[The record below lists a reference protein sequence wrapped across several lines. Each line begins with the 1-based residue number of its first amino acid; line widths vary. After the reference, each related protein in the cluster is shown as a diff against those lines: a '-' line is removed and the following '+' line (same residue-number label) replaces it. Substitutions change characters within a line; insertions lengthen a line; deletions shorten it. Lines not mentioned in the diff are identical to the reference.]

1 MKIHSTQ
8 NLNSIRDNITTN
20 QLSFGDVKKDL
31 PYKRYR
37 TGMSDVYLQ
46 NISSFKGKSNPK
58 KMFKVF
64 MNDYLKAADKEKW
77 YDKILDHGFFN
88 DCLDFMKH
96 EVFVQSAIS
105 CIVCMAMRPAT
116 IMALPS
122 KKDKQDNMY
131 ASAHSVSSGLVGLIS
146 SILIAIPFSKGVK
159 YAQKNMMRHL
169 DTEILKKIKP
179 NLDIK
184 SIWKDEAKKIRK
196 PVSEWMDKY
205 GNPFSDDMKNVIKI
219 ARPKNIKEVSEDTLK
234 LLGAD
239 IDLAAMR
246 GKSPNEW
253 VDRSGKKLHFNL
265 KDMFIAVQEDG
276 MSSTVKGYDNT
287 NFFSLKHIDKDFLKE
302 LMPELD
308 IASIEKDGK
317 RLHTD
322 FWKDIHGKDFKINM
336 EDIHLSSYN
345 ETSNAVPLYTGAK
358 REGGKK
364 YVSYQT
370 NNGIIDTTKVPDK
383 LGSPIIQEYLDN
395 DAEMDI
401 ATKFLTWLPDIATRV
416 FVAAATIKLIP
427 VILKNVFHLEKK
439 KKKDAEPVKQEIVNN
454 NEGNKIK
461 DKVASG
467 KEVA

>member
-20 QLSFGDVKKDL
+20 KSSFGEVRQDVTDT
-31 PYKRYR
+31 RYLVR
-37 TGMSDVYLQ
+37 TGMSDVYLHGG
-46 NISSFKGKSNPK
+46 SSFKGKSNPK
-58 KMFKVF
+58 KLIKVL

-105 CIVCMAMRPAT
+105 CLVCMAMRPAT

-159 YAQKNMMRHL
+159 YAQKNMMHHL

-179 NLDIK
+179 NLEIE
-184 SIWKDEAKKIRK
+184 SIWKDKAKTIRK
-196 PVSEWMDKY
+196 PMEEWLDKY
-205 GNPFSDDMKNVIKI
+205 GNPFSDDMKNVMKI
-219 ARPKNIKEVSEDTLK
+219 ARPKHISEVSEETFK
-234 LLGAD
+234 ILGVD
-239 IDLAAMR
+239 VDLAAMR
-246 GKSPNEW
+246 GKPVSEW
-253 VDRSGKKLHFNL
+253 VDRSGKKIHFNL
-265 KDMFIAVQEDG
+265 KDMFIAVQDEG
-276 MSSTVKGYDNT
+276 MASSVKGYDNT
-287 NFFSLKHIDKDFLKE
+287 NFFSLQHIDKDFLKE
-302 LMPELD
+302 VMPELD
-308 IASIEKDGK
+308 IKSIEKDGK

-322 FWKDIHGKDFKINM
+322 FWKDVHGNDFKINLD
-336 EDIHLSSYN
+336 DIHLSSYN

-358 REGGKK
+358 RGNK
-364 YVSYQT
+364 YISRQT
-370 NNGIIDTTKVPDK
+370 NNGSLDTTKVPDK
-383 LGSPIIQEYLDN
+383 LGSPIIQDYLDN

-401 ATKFLTWLPDIATRV
+401 ATKALTWLPDIATRV
-416 FVAAATIKLIP
+416 IVASATIKMIP
-427 VILKNVFHLEKK
+427 IILKNIFHLEKK
-439 KKKDAEPVKQEIVNN
+439 KKSEDVKQAEIKPISTDD
-454 NEGNKIK
+454 KIK
-461 DKVASG
+461 SKVASS